1 MPGLAK
7 GKGAKVLV
15 VEDDKPLRE
24 LLQMELTRSGYKV
37 EVAMDGSE
45 GVRKYRE
52 ENFNVVLLDV
62 KMPGI
67 DGIEVLRQMR
77 VETIIPEIIMF
88 TGHGS
93 IETAVE
99 CIKYGAYDYLTKPV
113 KLDELEMVID
123 KAYEKN
129 RLRLENINL
138 KLEVSKFDSHRI
150 VGRSPALMKVLD
162 VVKRWGPAEEHVLI
176 YGESGTGKE
185 LISRAVH
192 DASPREA
199 KPFVTVN
206 CGRLNINTA
215 ESELFGHAQ
224 GAFTGATKGRA
235 GLFELADTGTLFMD
249 EVSETPLDV
258 QVKLLRVLE
267 TGTFRRMGGNHDIS
281 VDVRFVFASNKNLQE
296 CANRGEFREDLFH
309 RINLLPINLP
319 PLRERP
325 EDIIPLAYFFM
336 KSTARGGGH
345 ENWEITEE
353 AMAALTAYS
362 WPGNVREL
370 RNTIRRAC
378 ILATE
383 TQITSELLPF
393 ALPKVLPPR
402 TSTPSAPSQLPLWVI
417 ERDHIEKVLELVEG
431 NKSRA
436 AKILEIDRK
445 TLYTKLERYG
455 LDAPASAGKGA
466 A

>member
-1 MPGLAK
+1 MPGLTK
-7 GKGAKVLV
+7 GKGLKLLV
-15 VEDDKPLRE
+15 VEDDRPLRE
-24 LLQMELTRSGYKV
+24 LLQMELARSGYKV
-37 EVAMDGSE
+37 EVAMDGGE
-45 GVRKYRE
+45 GLRKYRE

-62 KMPGI
+62 KMPGM
-67 DGIEVLRQMR
+67 DGIETLRQMR
-77 VETIIPEIIMF
+77 AETNLPEIIMF
-88 TGHGS
+88 TGHGD

-99 CIKYGAYDYLTKPV
+99 CIKLGAYDYLTKPV

-138 KLEVSKFDSHRI
+138 KLEVSKFESHKI
-150 VGRSPALMKVLD
+150 VGRSPALMKVLE
-162 VVKRWGPAEEHVLI
+162 VVKRWGPADEHVLI

-192 DASPREA
+192 DASRRA
-199 KPFVTVN
+199 SKPFVTVN

-215 ESELFGHAQ
+215 ESELFGHTQ

-296 CANRGEFREDLFH
+296 CVNRGEFREDLFH
-309 RINLLPINLP
+309 RINLLPIDLP
-319 PLRERP
+319 PLRERT

-336 KSTARGGGH
+336 NSAASRGA
-345 ENWEITEE
+345 ETWEITEE
-353 AMAALTAYS
+353 AMAALNAYS

-370 RNTIRRAC
+370 RNTVRRAC
-378 ILATE
+378 IMATE
-383 TQITSELLPF
+383 GQITLELLPF
-393 ALPKVLPPR
+393 APPKVLPQRMSAPA
-402 TSTPSAPSQLPLWVI
+402 APSQLPLWVV
-417 ERDHIEKVLELVEG
+417 ERDHIESVLLQVAG

-455 LDAPASAGKGA
+455 LEALDSAGKEA
-466 A
+466 S

>member
-7 GKGAKVLV
+7 GKGMKLLV

-37 EVAMDGSE
+37 EVATDGGE
-45 GVRKYRE
+45 GLLKYRE

-62 KMPGI
+62 KMPGM

-77 VETIIPEIIMF
+77 AETNLPEIIMF
-88 TGHGS
+88 TGHGA

-99 CIKYGAYDYLTKPV
+99 CIKHGAYDYLTKPV

-138 KLEVSKFDSHRI
+138 KLEVSKFESHQI
-150 VGRSPALMKVLD
+150 VGRGPALTKVLE

-192 DASPREA
+192 DASPRA
-199 KPFVTVN
+199 SKPFVTVN

-215 ESELFGHAQ
+215 ESELFGHTQ
-224 GAFTGATKGRA
+224 GAFTGATKARA
-235 GLFELADTGTLFMD
+235 GLFELTDTGTLFMD

-296 CANRGEFREDLFH
+296 CVNRGEFREDLFH
-309 RINLLPINLP
+309 RINLLPVNLP

-336 KSTARGGGH
+336 KSSNGRGH
-345 ENWEITEE
+345 ETWEITEE

-370 RNTIRRAC
+370 RNTVRRAC
-378 ILATE
+378 ILATDG
-383 TQITSELLPF
+383 QITSELLPF
-393 ALPKVLPPR
+393 APPKVFPPR
-402 TSTPSAPSQLPLWVI
+402 VSSPAQPTQFPLWVI

-455 LDAPASAGKGA
+455 LDAMACAGKDA
-466 A
+466 S

>member
-1 MPGLAK
+1 MSELTK
-7 GKGAKVLV
+7 GKGVKLLV
-15 VEDDKPLRE
+15 VEDDRPLRE

-37 EVAMDGSE
+37 EVAMDGVD
-45 GVRKYRE
+45 GLHKYRE

-77 VETIIPEIIMF
+77 AETNLPEIIMF
-88 TGHGS
+88 TGHGA

-99 CIKYGAYDYLTKPV
+99 CIKHGAYDYLTKPV

-123 KAYEKN
+123 KAHEKN
-129 RLRLENINL
+129 RLRLENISL
-138 KLEVSKFDSHRI
+138 KLEVSKFESHQI
-150 VGRSPALMKVLD
+150 VGRSPSLMKVLE
-162 VVKRWGPAEEHVLI
+162 VVKRWGPADEHVLI

-185 LISRAVH
+185 LIYRAVH
-192 DASPREA
+192 DASHRVA
-199 KPFVTVN
+199 KPFITVN

-215 ESELFGHAQ
+215 ESELFGHTQ
-224 GAFTGATKGRA
+224 GAFTGASKARA
-235 GLFELADTGTLFMD
+235 GLFELADAGTLFMD

-296 CANRGEFREDLFH
+296 CVNRGEFREDLFH

-319 PLRERP
+319 PLRERS

-336 KSTARGGGH
+336 NTATGRGN
-345 ENWEITEE
+345 ETWEITEE
-353 AMAALTAYS
+353 AMTALTAYS

-370 RNTIRRAC
+370 RNTVRRAC
-378 ILATE
+378 IMATE
-383 TQITSELLPF
+383 PQITTELLPF
-393 ALPKVLPPR
+393 APPRVLPQR
-402 TSTPSAPSQLPLWVI
+402 ERAQAAPSQLPLWVV
-417 ERDHIEKVLELVEG
+417 ERDHIENVLEQVEG

-455 LDAPASAGKGA
+455 LDAVVQAGKGTP
-466 A
+466 

>member
-1 MPGLAK
+1 MPGLTK
-7 GKGAKVLV
+7 GSRAKVLV
-15 VEDDKPLRE
+15 VEDDQPLRE

-37 EVAMDGSE
+37 EVARDGDD
-45 GVRKYRE
+45 GLRKYRE
-52 ENFNVVLLDV
+52 ESFNVVLLDV
-62 KMPGI
+62 KMPGM

-77 VETIIPEIIMF
+77 AETVIPEVIMF

-99 CIKYGAYDYLTKPV
+99 CIKHGAYDYLTKPV

-138 KLEVSKFDSHRI
+138 KLEVSKFESHKI
-150 VGRSPALMKVLD
+150 VGRSPALMKVLE

-192 DASPREA
+192 DASPRVS

-215 ESELFGHAQ
+215 ESELFGHTQ
-224 GAFTGATKGRA
+224 GAFTGANKGRA

-249 EVSETPLDV
+249 EVSEMPLDV

-309 RINLLPINLP
+309 RMNLLPIDLP
-319 PLRERP
+319 PLRERQ
-325 EDIIPLAYFFM
+325 EDIVPLAYFFM
-336 KSTARGGGH
+336 KSATRGS
-345 ENWEITEE
+345 EEWEITEE
-353 AMAALTAYS
+353 AMAALTCYS

-383 TQITSELLPF
+383 PQITSELLPF
-393 ALPKVLPPR
+393 APPKVLPPR
-402 TSTPSAPSQLPLWVI
+402 VIPAAKPSQLPLWVI

-455 LDAPASAGKGA
+455 LDALAPSGKAAS
-466 A
+466 

>member
-1 MPGLAK
+1 MPAVGK
-7 GKGAKVLV
+7 GKGAKLLI
-15 VEDDKPLRE
+15 VEDDRPIRE
-24 LLQMELTRSGYKV
+24 LLEAELIRSGYKV
-37 EVAMDGSE
+37 EVARDGVE
-45 GVRKYRE
+45 GLRKYRE

-62 KMPGI
+62 KMPGM

-77 VETIIPEIIMF
+77 AETIIPEVIMF

-99 CIKYGAYDYLTKPV
+99 CIKHGAYDYLTKPV

-138 KLEVSKFDSHRI
+138 KLEVSKFENHRI
-150 VGRSPALMKVLD
+150 VGRSPALMKVLE
-162 VVKRWGPAEEHVLI
+162 VVKRWGPADEHVLI

-192 DASPREA
+192 DASPRVD

-215 ESELFGHAQ
+215 ESELFGHTQ
-224 GAFTGATKGRA
+224 GAFTGANKGRA

-249 EVSETPLDV
+249 EVSEMPLDV

-296 CANRGEFREDLFH
+296 CANRGEFREDLYH

-319 PLRERP
+319 PLRERS
-325 EDIIPLAYFFM
+325 EDIVPLAYFFM
-336 KSTARGGGH
+336 KSIAGRPN

-353 AMAALTAYS
+353 AMAALSAYS

-378 ILATE
+378 ILATDNL
-383 TQITSELLPF
+383 ITLELLPF
-393 ALPKVLPPR
+393 APPKVLPPKVV
-402 TSTPSAPSQLPLWVI
+402 TSSAPSELPLWVI
-417 ERDHIEKVLELVEG
+417 EREHIAKVLELVEG

-455 LDAPASAGKGA
+455 LEAAEAVKGA
-466 A
+466 L

>member
-1 MPGLAK
+1 MPDIAR
-7 GKGAKVLV
+7 GKEAKVLV
-15 VEDDKPLRE
+15 VEDDRALRE
-24 LLQMELTRSGYKV
+24 LLQMELSRSGYKV
-37 EVAMDGSE
+37 EVAMDG
-45 GVRKYRE
+45 GDGLRKYRE
-52 ENFNVVLLDV
+52 ENFSVVLLDV
-62 KMPGI
+62 KMPGM

-77 VETIIPEIIMF
+77 SESIIPEVIMF

-99 CIKYGAYDYLTKPV
+99 CIKHGAYDYLTKPV

-129 RLRLENINL
+129 RLRLENISL
-138 KLEVSKFDSHRI
+138 RMEVSKFESHRI
-150 VGRSPALMKVLD
+150 VGKSPALMKVME
-162 VVKRWGPAEEHVLI
+162 VVKRWGPADEHVLI

-185 LISRAVH
+185 LVSRAVH
-192 DASPREA
+192 DASPRVN

-215 ESELFGHAQ
+215 ESELFGHTQ

-281 VDVRFVFASNKNLQE
+281 VDVRFVFASNKNLE
-296 CANRGEFREDLFH
+296 LCAEKGEFREDLFH

-319 PLRERP
+319 PLRERQ

-336 KSTARGGGH
+336 KSVNGRGQ

-353 AMAALTAYS
+353 AMAALVAYS

-370 RNTIRRAC
+370 RNVIRRAC
-378 ILATE
+378 ILATDA
-383 TQITSELLPF
+383 QITSELLPF
-393 ALPKVLPPR
+393 APPKVFPQRQSAPA
-402 TSTPSAPSQLPLWVI
+402 APSQLPLWVI
-417 ERDHIEKVLELVEG
+417 ERDHIEKVLEQVEG

-455 LDAPASAGKGA
+455 LDAQLPAVKGA
-466 A
+466 S